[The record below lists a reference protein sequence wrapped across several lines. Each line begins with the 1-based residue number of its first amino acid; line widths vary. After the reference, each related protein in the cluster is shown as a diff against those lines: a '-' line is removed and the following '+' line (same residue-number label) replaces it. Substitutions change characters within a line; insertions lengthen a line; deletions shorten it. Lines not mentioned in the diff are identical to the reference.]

1 MKNIKDQVVLI
12 TGASSGFGLLTAQKV
27 VSLGGKVILGARRE
41 DKLKELANELGD
53 DNAVYAKTDMSN
65 LAQVKHLAKVGLDK
79 FGRIDAIVNNAG
91 IMPLSLIGAGRTD
104 EWDAMIDTNIKGVL
118 YGVNAVY
125 EHMMQRGS
133 GKIINISSV
142 AGKRVMPGG
151 AVYSGTKFAVHAISE
166 GIRMESAGKIQVS
179 CIYPGAFMT
188 ELAGSIK
195 DESMLEALIARG
207 IGKIAGDAGYVADAI
222 LFALSQDAAV
232 AINDI
237 TLSPTATP

>member
-1 MKNIKDQVVLI
+1 MKNIKNQVVLI
-12 TGASSGFGLLTAQKV
+12 TGASSGFGMLTAQKV
-27 VSLGGKVILGARRE
+27 VSFGGKVILGARRE
-41 DKLKELANELGD
+41 DKLKDLANELGE
-53 DNAVYAKTDMSN
+53 DNVVYAKTDMSN
-65 LAQVKHLAKVGLDK
+65 LSQVKNLAKVGLDK
-79 FGRIDAIVNNAG
+79 FGRIDALVNNAG

-125 EHMMQRGS
+125 DHMMQRGS

-195 DESMLEALIARG
+195 DESMLEALMARG

>member
-1 MKNIKDQVVLI
+1 MKNIKNQVVLV
-12 TGASSGFGLLTAQKV
+12 TGASSGFGELVARKIVELEGKV
-27 VSLGGKVILGARRE
+27 VLAARRE
-41 DKLKELANELGD
+41 DKLKELANELGEA
-53 DNAVYAKTDMSN
+53 NVVYAKTDMSVLEDVKNIAN
-65 LAQVKHLAKVGLDK
+65 LGIKK
-79 FGRIDAIVNNAG
+79 FGRIDALVNNAG
-91 IMPLSLIGAGRTD
+91 VMPLSLISAGRTD
-104 EWDAMIDTNIKGVL
+104 EWDAMIDINIKGVL
-118 YGVNAVY
+118 YGIHAVY
-125 EHMMQRGS
+125 DHMMTRGS

-166 GIRMESAGKIQVS
+166 GVRMESAGKIQVS

-195 DESMLEALIARG
+195 DKSMLEALMARG

-222 LFALSQDAAV
+222 MFALSQDPAV

-237 TLSPTATP
+237 TISPTATP

>member
-27 VSLGGKVILGARRE
+27 VSFGGKVILGARRE
-41 DKLKELANELGD
+41 DKLKDLANELGE
-53 DNAVYAKTDMSN
+53 DNVVYAKTDMSN
-65 LAQVKHLAKVGLDK
+65 LSQVKNLAKVGLDK
-79 FGRIDAIVNNAG
+79 FGRIDALVNNAG

-125 EHMMQRGS
+125 DHMMQRGS

-195 DESMLEALIARG
+195 DESMLEALMARG